1 MSGQDS
7 PVSWIRRCS
16 SPGWRKASSLHE
28 RICVPTRSELVAS
41 ILALSS
47 FRFTP
52 AIEAT
57 SLISSSSLKDEM
69 VDGKKIRKYK
79 KNTETRILL
88 WYIFTTHFCRATR
101 RICICPSFT
110 LGKACEISTALQGSL
125 RKLERPLSQFYWL
138 LLEAVFKIFSLLFS
152 SKITRKIHF
161 ALSLI
166 VYSRPNIT
174 LSTRRFFTG
183 IFAWTKLC
191 ISFVTRGLY
200 VAHNGTE
207 VPFQGLF
214 ASTLWESG
222 RWRAFGSCVLLGK
235 DAPENWQRAAMNL
248 AID

>member
-88 WYIFTTHFCRATR
+88 WYIFTTHFCR
-101 RICICPSFT
+101 PSFT

-174 LSTRRFFTG
+174 LSPRRFFTG

-191 ISFVTRGLY
+191 ISFVTRGYTLLIMAQKSHSRVY
-200 VAHNGTE
+200 LRQHFE
-207 VPFQGLF
+207 SQGDEERLEAVF
-214 ASTLWESG
+214 CSV
-222 RWRAFGSCVLLGK
+222 RMLLRIGK
-235 DAPENWQRAAMNL
+235 ELQWIWL
-248 AID
+248 

>member
-69 VDGKKIRKYK
+69 VDGKKIWKYK

-152 SKITRKIHF
+152 SKITRKIQF

-191 ISFVTRGLY
+191 ISFVTRGYTLLIMAQKSHSRVY
-200 VAHNGTE
+200 LRQHFE
-207 VPFQGLF
+207 SQGDEERLEAVF
-214 ASTLWESG
+214 CSV
-222 RWRAFGSCVLLGK
+222 RMLLRIGK
-235 DAPENWQRAAMNL
+235 ELQWIWL
-248 AID
+248 